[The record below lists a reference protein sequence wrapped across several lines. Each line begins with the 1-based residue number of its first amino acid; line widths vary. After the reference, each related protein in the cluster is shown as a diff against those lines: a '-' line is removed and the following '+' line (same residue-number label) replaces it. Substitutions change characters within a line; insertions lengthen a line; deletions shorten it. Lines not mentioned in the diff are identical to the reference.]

1 MSKIVLHQNSG
12 GAVGFNQPRQGYYAN
27 NPAPSVEQSSAGD
40 LLRML
45 YRHRKLMLIIVG
57 VVTLATLLYQ
67 LTRPTLYRATASMQV
82 ELIDAVGINQA
93 DIQAR
98 NNQRIANEV
107 KLHGSQ
113 ASAERVVR
121 DLELYDQNDFA
132 KDAGGKFSGGK
143 KKKVRAAAMV
153 LMDMVDITFE
163 EGSDLMDITVE
174 SQSPELAALIANQYP
189 QSVRSLRIKKA
200 TERREELLASLLQKQ
215 RESAVIAA
223 TSSKAVADFRIANGM
238 LSGAGGAEDA
248 AYVSRIASEAISA
261 AALRAGGASR
271 SSGMAGAAGIR
282 SVAGATNAS
291 VQQLERQEAD
301 LSAQMASISETFG
314 SGHPDYMRTS
324 ASLNQVKR
332 DLAQERARATAD
344 AAAVASA
351 EGSRMAQIARSEAA
365 GDAARAGQLQAQ
377 LGMATRKAFNNI
389 GNLVELEQ
397 LSREAD
403 LAAKAFNQIT
413 ERVTEIRAQN
423 DAEGVNSSVVS
434 PAAVDNRAVAPTPVK
449 MTLLAMM
456 ASSIL
461 AFLVAFTLDLFD
473 DKLRTSTQIRRLFG
487 LPTFGS
493 LPIIKDAFVNK
504 IEESPVLQKP
514 QSLFSEVARSSYFE
528 IDSLVDDNEP
538 QTVLVTSPLPG
549 DGKSVVSVTLAAA
562 ALAAG
567 KRVAVLDLDLRK
579 TGLIQALRNADT
591 PDLIEVLKGR
601 VDFNKIAHPA
611 LPAPHDFDDEV
622 LGTRTGSDTGKI
634 ALISAST
641 PVAEPGVLLG
651 SRALQTLLGDLKA
664 EFDFVVINA
673 PATLAVKDAKTMCSF
688 ADNTVVVARWGRT
701 TIGQMRATLEI
712 LNTDN
717 VAGVIFDQVDY
728 EEHARR
734 RYGDAIQ
741 YYFEAADYYSDPM
754 PSRWGRFAKLRA
766 LFDRKRRYAA

>member
-1 MSKIVLHQNSG
+1 MSKIVLHQNSA
-12 GAVGFNQPRQGYYAN
+12 GAVGFNQPRSGHYAN
-27 NPAPSVEQSSAGD
+27 NPAPSIEQSSAGD
-40 LLRML
+40 LLRMV

-57 VVTLATLLYQ
+57 VVTLATLAYQ
-67 LTRPTLYRATASMQV
+67 LTRPTLYRATATMQV
-82 ELIDAVGINQA
+82 ELIDSVGVNQA
-93 DIQAR
+93 DIMAR
-98 NNQRIANEV
+98 NNQRIANEI
-107 KLHGSQ
+107 KLHGSRT
-113 ASAERVVR
+113 SAERVVR
-121 DLELYDQNDFA
+121 DLELYNQSDFA
-132 KDAGGKFSGGK
+132 KDAGDKFTGSK
-143 KKKVRAAAMV
+143 RKKVRQAATV
-153 LMDMVDITFE
+153 LMDMVDITFD
-163 EGSDLMDITVE
+163 EGSDLIDITVE
-174 SQSPELAALIANQYP
+174 SQSPELAALLANQYP
-189 QSVRSLRIKKA
+189 QSVRSLRVKKA
-200 TERREELLASLLQKQ
+200 GERREELLASLLEKQ

-223 TSSKAVADFRIANGM
+223 QSSKSVADFRIANGM
-238 LSGAGGAEDA
+238 LSGAGGMEDA
-248 AYVSRIASEAISA
+248 AFVSRIASEAISA
-261 AALRAGGASR
+261 AAMRAGAASR

-301 LSAQMASISETFG
+301 LSSQMASISQTFG

-324 ASLNQVKR
+324 ASLNQVRR
-332 DLAQERARATAD
+332 DLAMERTRATAD
-344 AAAVASA
+344 AAAVAGA

-377 LGMATRKAFNNI
+377 LGMATRKAYSNV

-423 DAEGVNSSVVS
+423 DSEGVNASVVS
-434 PAAVDNRAVAPTPVK
+434 PASVDNRAVAPTPVK

-493 LPIIKDAFVNK
+493 LPIIKDAFGGN
-504 IEESPVLQKP
+504 IEESPVLRKP

-528 IDSLVDDNEP
+528 VASLVPGDQA

-579 TGLIQALRNADT
+579 TGLIQELRNAET
-591 PDLIEVLKGR
+591 PDLIEVLKGH
-601 VDFNKIAHPA
+601 VDFSKIAHPA
-611 LPAPHDFDDEV
+611 LPSPDAMELEEV
-622 LGTRTGSDTGKI
+622 LGTKTGSNTGKI
-634 ALISAST
+634 ALISASS

-651 SRALQTLLGDLKA
+651 SRALQVLLGDLKSK
-664 EFDFVVINA
+664 FDFVVINA

-712 LNTDN
+712 LNADN

-754 PSRWGRFAKLRA
+754 PSRWGRWAKLRG
-766 LFDRKRRYAA
+766 LFGRKHYNA

>member
-1 MSKIVLHQNSG
+1 
-12 GAVGFNQPRQGYYAN
+12 
-27 NPAPSVEQSSAGD
+27 
-40 LLRML
+40 ML

-57 VVTLATLLYQ
+57 IVTLSTLIYQ

-82 ELIDAVGINQA
+82 ELIDSVGINQA

-107 KLHGSQ
+107 KLHKSQ

-121 DLELYDQNDFA
+121 DLDLFNQKDFS
-132 KDAGGKFSGGK
+132 KDAGQKFTGSK
-143 KKKVRAAAMV
+143 RKKVRKAAMV
-153 LMDMVDITFE
+153 LMGMVDITFE
-163 EGSDLMDITVE
+163 DGSDLLDITVE

-189 QSVRSLRIKKA
+189 VSVRALRVKKA
-200 TERREELLASLLQKQ
+200 GERREELLASLLQKQ
-215 RESAVIAA
+215 KESATIAA
-223 TSSKAVADFRIANGM
+223 ETSKAVADFRIANGM
-238 LSGAGGAEDA
+238 LSGAGGMEDA
-248 AYVSRIASEAISA
+248 AFVGRIASEAISA
-261 AALRAGGASR
+261 AAMRAGAASR

-301 LSAQMASISETFG
+301 LSAQMASISQTFG

-324 ASLNQVKR
+324 ASLNQVRR
-332 DLAQERARATAD
+332 DLAQERSRATAD
-344 AAAVASA
+344 AAAVAGA

-377 LGMATRKAFNNI
+377 LGMATRKAYANV
-389 GNLVELEQ
+389 GNLVQLEQ

-423 DAEGVNSSVVS
+423 DSEGVNSSVVS
-434 PAAVDNRAVAPTPVK
+434 PASVDNRAIAPTPVK

-493 LPIIKDAFVNK
+493 LPTIKDVFGSK
-504 IEESPVLQKP
+504 IEESPVLRNP
-514 QSLFSEVARSSYFE
+514 QSLFSEVARSSFFE
-528 IDSLVDDNEP
+528 VNSLVSANQP

-579 TGLIQALRNADT
+579 TGLIQQLRNADT
-591 PDLIEVLKGR
+591 PDLIEVLRGH

-611 LPAPHDFDDEV
+611 LMAPDADEV
-622 LGTRTGSDTGKI
+622 LGTRTESDTGRI

-651 SRALQTLLGDLKA
+651 SRALQNLLGDLKSK
-664 EFDFVVINA
+664 FDFVVINA
-673 PATLAVKDAKTMCSF
+673 PATLAVKDAKTMCAFS
-688 ADNTVVVARWGRT
+688 DHTIVVARWGRT
-701 TIGQMRATLEI
+701 TIGQMRAALEM
-712 LNTDN
+712 LNTDK

-734 RYGDAIQ
+734 RYGDSIQ
-741 YYFEAADYYSDPM
+741 YYFEAADYYSDPK
-754 PSRWGRFAKLRA
+754 PSRWGGFSKLRG
-766 LFDRKRRYAA
+766 LFGRKHYNA

>member
-1 MSKIVLHQNSG
+1 MSKIVLHQNSA
-12 GAVGFNQPRQGYYAN
+12 GAVGFNQPRAGHYAA
-27 NPAPSVEQSSAGD
+27 NPAPSIEQSSAGD

-57 VVTLATLLYQ
+57 IVTLSTLIYQ

-82 ELIDAVGINQA
+82 ELIDSVGINQA

-107 KLHGSQ
+107 KLHKSQ
-113 ASAERVVR
+113 ASGERVVR
-121 DLELYDQNDFA
+121 DLELFNQNDFA
-132 KDAGGKFSGGK
+132 KDAGGKFGGSK
-143 KKKVRAAAMV
+143 KKKVRQAAMV
-153 LMDMVDITFE
+153 LMGMVDITFE
-163 EGSDLMDITVE
+163 EGSDLLDITVE

-189 QSVRSLRIKKA
+189 VSVRALRLKKA
-200 TERREELLASLLQKQ
+200 SERREELLASLLQKQ
-215 RESAVIAA
+215 KESATIAA
-223 TSSKAVADFRIANGM
+223 ETSKAVADFRIANGM
-238 LSGAGGAEDA
+238 LSGAGGMEDA
-248 AYVSRIASEAISA
+248 AFVSRIASEAISA
-261 AALRAGGASR
+261 AAMRAGAASR

-301 LSAQMASISETFG
+301 LSAQMASISQTFG

-324 ASLNQVKR
+324 ASLNQVRR
-332 DLAQERARATAD
+332 DLAQERSRATAD
-344 AAAVASA
+344 AAAVAGA

-377 LGMATRKAFNNI
+377 LGMATRKAYSNV
-389 GNLVELEQ
+389 GNLVQLEQ

-423 DAEGVNSSVVS
+423 DSEGVNSSVVS
-434 PAAVDNRAVAPTPVK
+434 PASVDNRAVAPTPVK

-493 LPIIKDAFVNK
+493 LPIIKDVFGSK
-504 IEESPVLQKP
+504 IEESPVLRNP
-514 QSLFSEVARSSYFE
+514 QSLFSEVARSSFFE
-528 IDSLVDDNEP
+528 VNSLVSANQP

-579 TGLIQALRNADT
+579 TGLIQQLRNADT
-591 PDLIEVLKGR
+591 PDLIEVLRGH

-611 LPAPHDFDDEV
+611 LMAPDVDEV
-622 LGTRTGSDTGKI
+622 LGTRTESDTGRI

-651 SRALQTLLGDLKA
+651 SRALQNLLGDLKTK
-664 EFDFVVINA
+664 FDFVVINA
-673 PATLAVKDAKTMCSF
+673 PATLAVKDAKTMCAFS
-688 ADNTVVVARWGRT
+688 DHTVVVARWGRT
-701 TIGQMRATLEI
+701 TIGQMRATLEM
-712 LNTDN
+712 LNTDK
-717 VAGVIFDQVDY
+717 VAGVIYDQVDY

-754 PSRWGRFAKLRA
+754 PSRWGRFSKLRG
-766 LFDRKRRYAA
+766 LFGRKRYNV